1 MTTALGILAS
11 NLGISLPLLVI
22 LFLLFVIWT
31 AIWKG
36 LALWRSARMG
46 HVVWFIVFLLVNL
59 LGIPEII
66 YLIVTEKNYFKIK
79 KRR

>member
-1 MTTALGILAS
+1 MAAVFDMLAS
-11 NLGISLPLLVI
+11 NLGISLPLLVLI
-22 LFLLFVIWT
+22 LALVVIWA

-36 LALWRSARMG
+36 LALWRAARMN
-46 HVVWFIVFLLVNL
+46 HIVWFIVFLVVNL

-66 YLIVTEKNYFKIK
+66 YLIVTEKAYYKR